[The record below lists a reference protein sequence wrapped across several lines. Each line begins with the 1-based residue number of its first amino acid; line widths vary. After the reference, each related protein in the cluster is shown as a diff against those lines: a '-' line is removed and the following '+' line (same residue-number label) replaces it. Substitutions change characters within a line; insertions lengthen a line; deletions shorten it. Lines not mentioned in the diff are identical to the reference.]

1 MQHKVTPTELA
12 LFSRSPVIGAWW
24 EQLNKI
30 DPNRAPKP
38 EADVLD
44 QLLFESGHKH
54 EQLLIKDLKNNGK
67 KVKQLSGKMT
77 AESFEETLNAVH
89 DGKYD
94 FIHQA
99 SLQNNELRGSADL
112 LERIDMPS
120 KLGNWSYIPIECK
133 LSSHPKPIYLV
144 QACAYCELLE
154 PILGYLPENFKLYLG
169 GRKFEKEPYGYC
181 LDDFWMWYKSLRDRY
196 KKFIENFDESNQPE
210 YSPGDHGHWSSFVE
224 EELKKKRDLILVA
237 GMRRNQRNKLI
248 SSGICTIDELAKA
261 SRSQIKNQMDEKIFV
276 QLKEQAAIQ
285 ICPAQSDGR
294 PAFQIRDKDEQEKG
308 LLMLP
313 KSDEGD
319 IWFDMEGYPNPITGK
334 KLEYLFGA
342 CFLSKKEQTLERKFN
357 AWWAHD
363 PEQEKKLLMNL
374 LIG

>member
-1 MQHKVTPTELA
+1 MNRQITPTELA

-30 DPNRAPKP
+30 NPNRAPKP
-38 EADVLD
+38 KADVLD

-112 LERIDMPS
+112 LERIDIPS

-169 GRKFEKEPYGYC
+169 GRKFEKEPYGYR

-196 KKFIENFDESNQPE
+196 RKFIEDFDESQQPE
-210 YSPGDHGHWSSFVE
+210 YCPGDHGHWSSFVE
-224 EELKKKRDLILVA
+224 EKLENKRDLILVA
-237 GMRRNQRNKLI
+237 GMRQSQRLSLI
-248 SSGICTIDELAKA
+248 HI
-261 SRSQIKNQMDEKIFV
+261 
-276 QLKEQAAIQ
+276 
-285 ICPAQSDGR
+285 
-294 PAFQIRDKDEQEKG
+294 
-308 LLMLP
+308 
-313 KSDEGD
+313 
-319 IWFDMEGYPNPITGK
+319 
-334 KLEYLFGA
+334 
-342 CFLSKKEQTLERKFN
+342 
-357 AWWAHD
+357 
-363 PEQEKKLLMNL
+363 
-374 LIG
+374 